1 MLRKPGMSLHGTSRR
16 FSALAEF
23 GRYRGIADMAGLAA
37 GSTRLRMTQSRHTLA
52 DRGAACHGK
61 ASESW
66 TGVRVSAL
74 AGAAITALKK
84 RSAPR
89 PQRRSPERLRRR
101 RCERFSLLHNVRD
114 QNDALDV
121 GRLTTCMGCLGRYLE
136 GIAFFDRTGGLTL
149 YGKFEGAFDNVSGF
163 RSPDACVA
171 QRWFLVLL
179 SPRQVA
185 SHTPGPDHPSATR
198 SFA

>member
-1 MLRKPGMSLHGTSRR
+1 
-16 FSALAEF
+16 
-23 GRYRGIADMAGLAA
+23 MA
-37 GSTRLRMTQSRHTLA
+37 
-52 DRGAACHGK
+52 K

-74 AGAAITALKK
+74 AGAAITALNK

-121 GRLTTCMGCLGRYLE
+121 ARDIQTCSK
-136 GIAFFDRTGGLTL
+136 A
-149 YGKFEGAFDNVSGF
+149 
-163 RSPDACVA
+163 
-171 QRWFLVLL
+171 
-179 SPRQVA
+179 A
-185 SHTPGPDHPSATR
+185 SDPLATR
-198 SFA
+198 KRFMAINIRSSPTLDGAMDT